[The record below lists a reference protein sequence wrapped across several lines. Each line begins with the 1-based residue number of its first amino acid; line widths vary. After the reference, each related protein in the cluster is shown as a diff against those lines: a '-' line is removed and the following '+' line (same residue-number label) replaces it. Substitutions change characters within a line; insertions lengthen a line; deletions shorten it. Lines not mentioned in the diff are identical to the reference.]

1 MDHNFLSEKQ
11 VSEIEDRYKSLQ
23 HLVMMDV
30 DVLIKEVRAYQD
42 ILKDHDKAENVRF
55 ELPAVDEEMLKDY
68 HDVLTPKDIQSILGI
83 AHVTTY
89 DLLNS
94 GEFHVVRIGRSY
106 RISKRVFLKWL
117 KGQ

>member
-1 MDHNFLSEKQ
+1 
-11 VSEIEDRYKSLQ
+11 
-23 HLVMMDV
+23 
-30 DVLIKEVRAYQD
+30 
-42 ILKDHDKAENVRF
+42 
-55 ELPAVDEEMLKDY
+55 MLKDY